1 MKQFWHCFITE
12 FPQDQRR
19 SRYFDLLLDIKAL
32 ASVTMVHEE
41 EEREEFSFEK
51 ESIHNSKNL
60 PETKVFSDEY
70 FIKTCFV
77 NSPKEGF
84 ELLFRKY
91 YTNLCN
97 HAIRYVYSKEIA
109 EDIVAEVFTNFWN
122 NKIHENIESSF
133 RAYLYI
139 SVKNRANNYIKLELN
154 RNTNF
159 DNCTID
165 SQTNNMVPVLQPD
178 EITHFHELSQKLDI
192 AIQHLPQQARRAF
205 QLNRL
210 EGKKYSEVASE
221 MQLTVSAVE
230 RLISRA
236 LAKIR
241 EELNSQYI
249 LTIYLFCIFY

>member
-1 MKQFWHCFITE
+1 
-12 FPQDQRR
+12 
-19 SRYFDLLLDIKAL
+19 
-32 ASVTMVHEE
+32 MVHEQ
-41 EEREEFSFEK
+41 EERDEFSFEK
-51 ESIHNSKNL
+51 ESIRYSKDL
-60 PETKVFSDEY
+60 LETKVFSDEY

-97 HAIRYVYSKEIA
+97 HVIRYVYSKEIA

-122 NKIHENIESSF
+122 NKIHENITTSF
-133 RAYLYI
+133 RSYLYI
-139 SVKNRANNYIKLELN
+139 SVKNRANNYIKFELN
-154 RNTNF
+154 RNTNL
-159 DNCTID
+159 DNCTVEI
-165 SQTNNMVPVLQPD
+165 QNNNTVPVLQPD

-221 MQLTVSAVE
+221 MELTVSAVE

-236 LAKIR
+236 LVKIR
-241 EELNSQYI
+241 EEVKSQYI
-249 LTIYLFCIFY
+249 LTIFFFYIF

>member
-1 MKQFWHCFITE
+1 
-12 FPQDQRR
+12 
-19 SRYFDLLLDIKAL
+19 
-32 ASVTMVHEE
+32 MVHEQE
-41 EEREEFSFEK
+41 EKDEFSFEK
-51 ESIHNSKNL
+51 EPISISKDL
-60 PETKVFSDEY
+60 PEAKVFSDEY
-70 FIKTCFV
+70 FIKACFT

-122 NKIHENIESSF
+122 NKIHENITTSF
-133 RAYLYI
+133 RSYLYI

-159 DNCTID
+159 DNYSVD
-165 SQTNNMVPVLQPD
+165 SQTSNTVPVLQPD

-210 EGKKYSEVASE
+210 EGKKYSEVATE
-221 MQLTVSAVE
+221 MELTVSAVE

-241 EELNSQYI
+241 EELKSQYI
-249 LTIYLFCIFY
+249 LNIVLVYLFY